1 MEPTIRVMPA
11 VTHTIQ
17 FKVKVLTVQLID
29 STVEL
34 WGNNVLF
41 DKIQN
46 VYEALDAHMRISR
59 LTLNGGD
66 KFVISSRNM

>member
-11 VTHTIQ
+11 VIHTIQ

-41 DKIQN
+41 DIIQI
-46 VYEALDAHMRISR
+46 VYEALDAHI
-59 LTLNGGD
+59 
-66 KFVISSRNM
+66 

>member
-11 VTHTIQ
+11 VIHTIQ
-17 FKVKVLTVQLID
+17 FKVKLLTVQLID

-41 DKIQN
+41 DKLKN
-46 VYEALDAHMRISR
+46 VYEALAAHM
-59 LTLNGGD
+59 
-66 KFVISSRNM
+66 